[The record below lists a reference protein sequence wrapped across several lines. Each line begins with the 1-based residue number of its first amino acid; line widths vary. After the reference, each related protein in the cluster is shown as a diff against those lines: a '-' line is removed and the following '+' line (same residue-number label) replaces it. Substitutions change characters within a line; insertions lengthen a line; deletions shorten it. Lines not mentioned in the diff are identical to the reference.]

1 VANGL
6 SPQRLRGNVDIARNV
21 AERVQGIK
29 VLIGAE
35 VEILEDGKLDY
46 PNDVLRELDYVV
58 GAVHSKF
65 AQSEKEMTDRIVTA
79 MSNDYMT
86 ILAHPTGRVLEQR
99 EPYHFEMDQVLQ
111 AAKDHQI
118 CMELNAYP
126 ERMDL
131 SDINCM
137 KAREKGV
144 VIAVN
149 TDAHSL
155 AQLDYMFYGV
165 ATARRAWLEAK
176 NVINALPLD
185 QLVEYL
191 SKKG

>member
-1 VANGL
+1 
-6 SPQRLRGNVDIARNV
+6 
-21 AERVQGIK
+21 
-29 VLIGAE
+29 
-35 VEILEDGKLDY
+35 
-46 PNDVLRELDYVV
+46 
-58 GAVHSKF
+58 
-65 AQSEKEMTDRIVTA
+65 
-79 MSNDYMT
+79 
-86 ILAHPTGRVLEQR
+86 
-99 EPYHFEMDQVLQ
+99 MDQVLQ